1 VSPPRA
7 VLLAALAT
15 GSLCAAPALAA
26 PPEGLTPTARLQG
39 QFIAAGTVLS
49 AVNVPGERRGQH
61 VTRTWTF
68 VPLCPTGACATVR
81 LTRQRGANA
90 HDTLRLHRQ
99 RPGYYKGTGTFT
111 VPVRCAG
118 RIYRNGE
125 RARYTITLTVTS
137 AVASG
142 ATAIATGFTATYRNP
157 RRTGLTPCYSAPS
170 YDSAH
175 YVGAPPP
182 PPSGG

>member
-1 VSPPRA
+1 
-7 VLLAALAT
+7 
-15 GSLCAAPALAA
+15 LAA
-26 PPEGLTPTARLQG
+26 PPEGLTQTARLQG
-39 QFIAAGTVLS
+39 RFIAVGTVLS
-49 AVNVPGERRGQH
+49 AVNVPGESRGQH
-61 VTRTWTF
+61 VTRTWSF

-81 LTRQRGANA
+81 LTRQRGTNA
-90 HDTLRLHRQ
+90 HDTLRLRRQ

-125 RARYTITLTVTS
+125 RAHFTITLTVTS

-142 ATAIATGFTATYRNP
+142 ATAVATGFTATYRNP
-157 RRTGLTPCYSAPS
+157 SRTGLTPCYSAPS

-182 PPSGG
+182 PSGG

>member
-1 VSPPRA
+1 MKRRRA
-7 VLLAALAT
+7 ALLAALAA
-15 GSLCAAPALAA
+15 GSVCAAPALAA
-26 PPEGLTPTARLQG
+26 PEGLTQTARLQG
-39 QFIAAGTVLS
+39 QFIATGTVLN
-49 AVNVPGERRGQH
+49 AVNVPGERRGQR
-61 VTRTWTF
+61 VTRTWAF

-81 LTRQRGANA
+81 LTRQRGANG

-118 RIYRNGE
+118 RVYRNGE

-142 ATAIATGFTATYRNP
+142 ATAIASGFTATYRNP
-157 RRTGLTPCYSAPS
+157 SRTGLTPCYSAPS

-182 PPSGG
+182 PPPGG

>member
-1 VSPPRA
+1 MSPRRA
-7 VLLAALAT
+7 VLLAALTT
-15 GSLCAAPALAA
+15 GALCAAPALAA
-26 PPEGLTPTARLQG
+26 PPEGLTQTARLQG
-39 QFIAAGTVLS
+39 RFIAVGTVLS
-49 AVNVPGERRGQH
+49 AVNVPGESRGQH
-61 VTRTWTF
+61 VTRTWSF

-81 LTRQRGANA
+81 LTRQRGTNA
-90 HDTLRLHRQ
+90 HDTLRLRRQ

-125 RARYTITLTVTS
+125 RAHFTITLTVTS

-142 ATAIATGFTATYRNP
+142 ATAVATGFTATYRNP
-157 RRTGLTPCYSAPS
+157 SRTGLTPCYSAPS

-182 PPSGG
+182 PSGG